1 MPSTYTDNLGIEKPA
16 NGEQAGTWGD
26 TVNENSDILDEAVN
40 GAISITLGA
49 TGSTGSPNALA
60 ITDGTSS
67 TGRNKWIEFVDGGD
81 LGATAYVQLT
91 PNNAEKICFIR
102 NSLSGSRSVIMFQGT
117 YNASRDIEIVAG
129 TDVVVKFDGGG
140 TTATV
145 VNVYNR
151 LQVASLRASGDL
163 DVDGTTNLDVVDI
176 DGATQID
183 AAVTVGVNGTGYD
196 VKFFGDTAGSH
207 LLWDQSA
214 DELILAGTSSV
225 TVGGDLDVDGTIE
238 FDNLSGTGSVAVT
251 DIKDEDNMASDSAT
265 AISTQQS
272 IKAYVDSKVATAD
285 TLAEVLANGN
295 TTSGTDIVAST
306 DDKVQFRDSAIYI
319 NSSVDGQLDIAADG
333 EVQITTALL
342 DLNAA
347 SQIDGAVTVGVN
359 GTGYDVKFF
368 GDTAGNY
375 MLWDQSADDLI
386 LAGSSSLI
394 VGGDLDVDGTID
406 FDALSGT
413 GSVTVTDILDE
424 DNMASNSATALS
436 TQQAIKAYVDS
447 GGVSN
452 SLNSTLTAGNTTGGR
467 DIIASTTDKV
477 QFRDSAIYINSST
490 DGQLDIIA
498 DTEVQIAATTIDV
511 TGSLNVDGSTFKVN
525 ATNNRVGILNSSPD
539 VTLDIGTATDAVHMP
554 SGSTGQRPGSPAAG
568 YFRYNTT
575 TAGFEGY
582 TDAWG
587 EIGGGG
593 ANLTTN
599 NFTGN
604 GSTTGFTLGINP
616 SVEQNTFVYIDG
628 VYQQKNTY
636 STSGTTLTFSTA
648 PPNGT
653 SIEVMS
659 MTATNSIVGTV
670 SDNAITTAKI
680 ADGNVTLAK
689 MAANSVDSD
698 QYVDGSIDTVHI
710 ADSQI
715 TVAKMAANSVDSD
728 QYVDGSIDTV
738 HIADDQVTGAKL
750 ANNIDIAGT
759 LDVTGLL
766 TADASVSVTG
776 NVDILAQGDLRLQDS
791 AGGQYVA
798 MQAPATIAT
807 SYTLTLPA
815 DDGDA
820 DQVLAT
826 NGSGVLDWVTSG
838 GLYDAWSII
847 TSATNLASGGQYIS
861 NSSSALT
868 HTLPSGSAGSTIV
881 IKNNGSGLVTIA
893 RTSSQKINGVA
904 ADATM
909 PQGNAVQLVYV
920 DGTTGWLVL

>member
-1 MPSTYTDNLGIEKPA
+1 MPSTYTVNLGIEKPA

-40 GAISITLGA
+40 GAIAITLSA

-67 TGRNKWIEFVDGGD
+67 PGRNKWIQFADGGD

-117 YNASRDIEIVAG
+117 YNAGRDIEIAAG

-145 VNVYNR
+145 VNVYNL
-151 LQVASLRASGDL
+151 LQVSSLRASGDL

-238 FDNLSGTGSVAVT
+238 FDNLSGTGSVSVT
-251 DIKDEDNMASDSAT
+251 DIKDEDNMASNSAT

-285 TLAEVLANGN
+285 TLAEVLVNGN
-295 TTSGTDIVAST
+295 TTSGTDVIAST

-319 NSSVDGQLDIAADG
+319 NSSTDGQLDIAADG

-368 GDTAGNY
+368 GDTAGNH

-394 VGGDLDVDGTID
+394 VGGDLDVDGTIE

-413 GSVTVTDILDE
+413 GSITVTNILDE

-452 SLNSTLTAGNTTGGR
+452 SLTNTLTAGNTTGGK
-467 DIIASTTDKV
+467 DIVASTDDKV

-575 TAGFEGY
+575 TSGFEGY

-599 NFTGN
+599 NYAGN
-604 GSTTGFTLGINP
+604 GSTTGFTLAINP

-680 ADGNVTLAK
+680 ADNAVTTAK
-689 MAANSVDSD
+689 IAN
-698 QYVDGSIDTVHI
+698 
-710 ADSQI
+710 
-715 TVAKMAANSVDSD
+715 
-728 QYVDGSIDTV
+728 
-738 HIADDQVTGAKL
+738 DQVTGDKL

-759 LDVTGLL
+759 LDVTGLF
-766 TADASVSVTG
+766 TADASASVTG
-776 NVDILAQGDLRLQDS
+776 NLNILAQGDLRLQDS

-798 MQAPATIAT
+798 MQAPATLGA
-807 SYTLTLPA
+807 SYTLTLPP

-820 DQVLAT
+820 SQYLQT
-826 NGSGVLDWVTSG
+826 NGSGVLDWATISVPASS
-838 GLYDAWSII
+838 YNAWLVK
-847 TSATNLASGGQYIS
+847 TSAYTLLTGDQIAANHASTAFTLTLPASPSVGNTVVIS
-861 NSSSALT
+861 NIGAAT
-868 HTLPSGSAGSTIV
+868 
-881 IKNNGSGLVTIA
+881 VTVG
-893 RTSSQKINGVA
+893 RNSQKINSSEE
-904 ADATM
+904 DATLLS
-909 PQGNAVQLVYV
+909 NRSTQLTYI
-920 DGTTGWLVL
+920 DSTIGWKELP